1 MTYKHGE
8 MSHGELSATHLQCTL
23 EPAATALLRSCSLP
37 QIANQVT
44 YRRIRPPT
52 SGSLPVDMQSTC
64 MQPEITVRSSV
75 SVSRNSTHRGSFLPC
90 KQCRRSIAHSDRRVL
105 RVAAQQQQQEQKPAV
120 AKFADSVGLPTEEG
134 LFGFKPFPEVCKA
147 LFTRCGYRLTR

>member
-1 MTYKHGE
+1 
-8 MSHGELSATHLQCTL
+8 
-23 EPAATALLRSCSLP
+23 
-37 QIANQVT
+37 
-44 YRRIRPPT
+44 
-52 SGSLPVDMQSTC
+52 

-90 KQCRRSIAHSDRRVL
+90 KQCHRSIAHSDRRVL

-134 LFGFKPFPEVCKA
+134 LFGFKPFPEVCEG
-147 LFTRCGYRLTR
+147 LFTRCSFVQVDSVDGSLCVVCCDSTLNCRYGWDAWP